1 MSYKLDKCGDRVIK
15 ILSDRIKQLEK
26 ILDNADRYVLS
37 VNYINPDSTGNVLV
51 DKKSLGLENVDNT
64 SDLNKPVSNATQQEL
79 NKKQNTLESGVN
91 IKTINGQSLLGSG
104 NITIEGGGSTIDLV
118 GTFGDALQDYWS
130 WLKE

>member
-118 GTFGDALQDYWS
+118 GTFGDALQDY
-130 WLKE
+130 